1 MPRLIASALLVA
13 GALCAGAAYGRSS
26 DRNKPMDVEAGS
38 TDCSVDASGPC
49 TFSGSVHITQGTLDI
64 RAAHAD
70 VRRGG
75 GDIRSV
81 KLTGSPVLMKQQMDD
96 GAMMNARAARIDYD
110 LPADT
115 IVLSGDAFVEQPGE
129 SSIRSERIVYNMRT
143 GQVQSGGEGNG
154 RVKLRLM
161 PKNARSSDDA
171 PARPAGNG

>member
-1 MPRLIASALLVA
+1 MSRLIGSVLLVA
-13 GALCAGAAYGRSS
+13 GALCAGTAFARSS
-26 DRNKPMDVEAGS
+26 DRNQPMDVAANS
-38 TDCSVDASGPC
+38 TDCSVDANGPGRCSGA
-49 TFSGSVHITQGTLDI
+49 VHISQGTLDI

-81 KLTGSPVLMKQQMDD
+81 KLTGSPVVMKQQLDD

-110 LPADT
+110 LSADT
-115 IVLSGDAFVEQPGE
+115 IVLSGDAFVEQPGQ

-161 PKNARSSDDA
+161 PKNAA
-171 PARPAGNG
+171 PAPAKTPDND

>member
-1 MPRLIASALLVA
+1 MSRLIGSALLVA
-13 GALCAGAAYGRSS
+13 GALCAGAAFARSS
-26 DRNKPMDVEAGS
+26 DRNQPMDVAADS
-38 TDCSVDASGPC
+38 TDCSVDANGPC
-49 TFSGSVHITQGTLDI
+49 TFSGGVHISQGTLDI

-81 KLTGSPVLMKQQMDD
+81 KLTGSPVAMKQQLDD

-115 IVLSGDAFVEQPGE
+115 IVLSGDAFVEQPGQ

-161 PKNARSSDDA
+161 PKNAA
-171 PARPAGNG
+171 PAPAKTPDND

>member
-1 MPRLIASALLVA
+1 MPRLIANALLVA
-13 GALCAGAAYGRSS
+13 GALGCAGAAFARSS
-26 DRNKPMDVEAGS
+26 DRNQPMDVAADR
-38 TDCSVDASGPC
+38 TDCSVDANGPC
-49 TFSGSVHITQGTLDI
+49 TFSGTVHISQGTLDI

-81 KLTGSPVLMKQQMDD
+81 KLTGSPVVMKQQLDD
-96 GAMMNARAARIDYD
+96 GATMNARAARIDYD

-115 IVLSGDAFVEQPGE
+115 IVLSGGAFVEQPGQ

-161 PKNARSSDDA
+161 PKNAA
-171 PARPAGNG
+171 PAPAKTPGND

>member
-1 MPRLIASALLVA
+1 MSRLIASALLVA
-13 GALCAGAAYGRSS
+13 GALATGAASARST
-26 DRNKPMDVEAGS
+26 DRTKPMDVEAGS
-38 TDCSVDASGPC
+38 TDCSVDANGPC
-49 TFSGSVHITQGTLDI
+49 TFSGNVHITQGTLDI
-64 RAAHAD
+64 QAGHAD

-81 KLTGSPVLMKQQMDD
+81 KLTGSPVVMKQQMDD
-96 GAMMNARAARIDYD
+96 GAMMNARASRIDYD

-161 PKNARSSDDA
+161 PKNAQPAAGSESD
-171 PARPAGNG
+171 

>member
-1 MPRLIASALLVA
+1 MHRLIANALLVA
-13 GALCAGAAYGRSS
+13 GALGCVGAAFARSS
-26 DRNKPMDVEAGS
+26 DRNQPMDVAANS
-38 TDCSVDASGPC
+38 TDCSVDANGPC
-49 TFSGSVHITQGTLDI
+49 TFSGAVHISQGTLDI
-64 RAAHAD
+64 RASHAD

-81 KLTGSPVLMKQQMDD
+81 KLTGSPVVMKQQMDD
-96 GAMMNARAARIDYD
+96 GTMMNARAARIDYD

-115 IVLSGDAFVEQPGE
+115 IVLSGDALVEQPGE

-161 PKNARSSDDA
+161 PKNAA
-171 PARPAGNG
+171 PAPAKTPDND

>member
-1 MPRLIASALLVA
+1 MSRLIASALLVA
-13 GALCAGAAYGRSS
+13 GALGCVGAAFARSS
-26 DRNKPMDVEAGS
+26 DRNQPMDVAADR
-38 TDCSVDASGPC
+38 TDCSVDANGPC
-49 TFSGSVHITQGTLDI
+49 TFSGTVHISQGTLDI

-81 KLTGSPVLMKQQMDD
+81 KLTGSPVVMKQQLDD
-96 GAMMNARAARIDYD
+96 GATMNARAARIDYD

-115 IVLSGDAFVEQPGE
+115 IVLSGGAFVEQPGQ

-161 PKNARSSDDA
+161 PKNAA
-171 PARPAGNG
+171 PAPAKTPGND

>member
-1 MPRLIASALLVA
+1 MPRLIANALLVA
-13 GALCAGAAYGRSS
+13 GALGCAGAAFARSS
-26 DRNKPMDVEAGS
+26 DRNQPMDVAADR
-38 TDCSVDASGPC
+38 TDCSVDANGPC
-49 TFSGSVHITQGTLDI
+49 TFSGTVHISQGTLDI

-81 KLTGSPVLMKQQMDD
+81 KLTGSPVVMKQQLDD
-96 GAMMNARAARIDYD
+96 GATMNARAARIDYD

-161 PKNARSSDDA
+161 PKNAA
-171 PARPAGNG
+171 PAPAKTPDND

>member
-1 MPRLIASALLVA
+1 MSRLIASALLVA
-13 GALCAGAAYGRSS
+13 GALGCVGAAFARSS
-26 DRNKPMDVEAGS
+26 DRNQPMDVAADR
-38 TDCSVDASGPC
+38 TDCSVDANGPC
-49 TFSGSVHITQGTLDI
+49 TFSGTVHISQGTLDI

-81 KLTGSPVLMKQQMDD
+81 KLTGSPVMMKQQLDD
-96 GAMMNARAARIDYD
+96 GATMNARAARIDYD

-115 IVLSGDAFVEQPGE
+115 IVLSGDAFVEQPGQ

-161 PKNARSSDDA
+161 PKNAA
-171 PARPAGNG
+171 PAPAKTPGND

>member
-1 MPRLIASALLVA
+1 MVGLREEVQVGGLAGVREEVDRLL
-13 GALCAGAAYGRSS
+13 GR
-26 DRNKPMDVEAGS
+26 RHGV
-38 TDCSVDASGPC
+38 
-49 TFSGSVHITQGTLDI
+49 
-64 RAAHAD
+64 

-81 KLTGSPVLMKQQMDD
+81 KLTGSPVVMKQQMDD
-96 GAMMNARAARIDYD
+96 GAMMNARASRIDYD
-110 LPADT
+110 LPNDT

-161 PKNARSSDDA
+161 PKNAQPATGSDSD
-171 PARPAGNG
+171 